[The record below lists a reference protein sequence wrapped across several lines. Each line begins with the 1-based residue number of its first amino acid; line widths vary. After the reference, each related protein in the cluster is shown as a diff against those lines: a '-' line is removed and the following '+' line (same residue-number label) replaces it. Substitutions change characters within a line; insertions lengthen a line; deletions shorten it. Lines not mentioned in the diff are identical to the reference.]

1 MPPRSGAREHWWSL
15 PAGAVDPG
23 ETPAEA
29 ARRETREEAS
39 VEVELLNI
47 GGVFGGYPDFH
58 AFYPN
63 GDEIAWVA
71 TVFEARITSG
81 VPAPGDD
88 ETGEVRWVT
97 PAEAFEL
104 GLTPGTDT
112 CSPGLVR
119 GAPSIPKAGGCLNL
133 QGHCGTVASPPVWC
147 RDPRRRGTSP
157 SPNRR
162 SLPREVRSS
171 ALADAPPR
179 SHALPGRSSSP
190 PTLHH
195 AEEPFQRAD
204 RSFQGRPA
212 GCP

>member
-1 MPPRSGAREHWWSL
+1 MAMSEYIRGLREKIGHDLIFQPTAACLIRDNGGRILLVRHVEGWWSL

-29 ARRETREEAS
+29 ARRETGEEAS
-39 VEVELLNI
+39 VEVELLSI

-97 PAEAFEL
+97 AAEAFEL
-104 GLTPGTDT
+104 GLTPGTRHMLT
-112 CSPGLVR
+112 RLG
-119 GAPSIPKAGGCLNL
+119 
-133 QGHCGTVASPPVWC
+133 
-147 RDPRRRGTSP
+147 
-157 SPNRR
+157 
-162 SLPREVRSS
+162 E
-171 ALADAPPR
+171 
-179 SHALPGRSSSP
+179 GRSFDS
-190 PTLHH
+190 
-195 AEEPFQRAD
+195 
-204 RSFQGRPA
+204 
-212 GCP
+212 